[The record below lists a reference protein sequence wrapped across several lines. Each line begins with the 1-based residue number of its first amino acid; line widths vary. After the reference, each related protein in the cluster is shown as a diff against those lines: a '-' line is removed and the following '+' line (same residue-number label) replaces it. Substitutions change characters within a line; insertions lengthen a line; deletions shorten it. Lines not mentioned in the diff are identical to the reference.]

1 MEYGAGVSDSETKLA
16 GDDVVASRP
25 HLEVCR
31 GVTLTSDSLSSTSS
45 SSPSSRYHSA
55 QTSGRQDQ
63 AKHVQTPAVLDEKV
77 LDMSV
82 ESEVPLDVGYTVR
95 REHSRWED
103 VEKDR
108 DNDVDDSIADDVSLS
123 EYKTV
128 VDLSTSKTFSTD
140 VDDKTSER
148 RCLVSSDSDLDDVP
162 DTASQRSSLLS
173 STVVFSQ
180 PLSLV
185 HN

>member
-1 MEYGAGVSDSETKLA
+1 MEYGAGISDSETKLA
-16 GDDVVASRP
+16 GDDVMVSRP
-25 HLEVCR
+25 HLEVSR

-55 QTSGRQDQ
+55 QTSVRQDQ
-63 AKHVQTPAVLDEKV
+63 PQPVQTPAVVDEKV

-82 ESEVPLDVGYTVR
+82 ESEVPLDVGCTVR

-108 DNDVDDSIADDVSLS
+108 NNDVDDISDDVSLS
-123 EYKTV
+123 DYKTV

-148 RCLVSSDSDLDDVP
+148 RCLMSSDSDVDDVP